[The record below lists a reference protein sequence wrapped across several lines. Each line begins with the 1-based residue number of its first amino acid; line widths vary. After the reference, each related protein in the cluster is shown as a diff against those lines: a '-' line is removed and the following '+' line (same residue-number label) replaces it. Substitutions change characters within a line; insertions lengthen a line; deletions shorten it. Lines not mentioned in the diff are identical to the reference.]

1 MVTIKKE
8 STFLAEKIYEI
19 ENMTVRQVKEKNLD
33 KSFLIQDSYSLD
45 ESIVLTRSSDYMVW
59 YLWKTYP
66 DQVRPFFKVVPKVNY
81 PKEKIEQLLDMQAWV
96 CV

>member
-1 MVTIKKE
+1 MSKE

-19 ENMTVRQVKEKNLD
+19 ENMTLRQVKEKNLD

-45 ESIVLTRSSDYMVW
+45 ENITLTRSSDYMVW
-59 YLWKTYP
+59 YIWKTYP
-66 DQVRPFFKVVPKVNY
+66 DQARSFFKVVPQVNY
-81 PKEKIEQLLDMQAWV
+81 PKEKIAELLNIQAWV